1 MKNINNFWVSLLVFV
16 AFCNYTSAQ
25 TALGS
30 SKNFLSS
37 LKKEL
42 VNSTSRGT
50 GVGVSL
56 KVSDTK
62 NFDAKVNYKK
72 SEVSTE
78 FLIGEIKNVAESS
91 FYVKVMDKS
100 VEGHIILKATK
111 EAYKYYS
118 DENGDAYVTKV
129 DINSIIC
136 INYDKTPQN
145 TKTTNRT
152 TQAKISGSLLNLQ
165 SFPGAKGCVMLDF
178 DGYNMPAGNLWNN
191 GNPINA
197 APSQASDAEIQ
208 EQWEI
213 VAEDYRPF
221 NINITTNE
229 AVFNSYPKNRR
240 MRVVITPTNT
250 AAPRGGGVAYIGSF
264 NWDND
269 VPCWVFY
276 NGKVGG
282 EGCSHEIGHTL
293 DLLHDGGTN
302 PKVEYYG
309 GVSGAP
315 WAPIMGVSYYKPITH
330 WSKGEYNSANN
341 KQDDVAI
348 ISSAKFGLGYRAD
361 DYGNTT
367 AAASNLA
374 YNTSGAVIQTN
385 GIITNEADVDYF
397 TFTTG
402 GGNVALNVNT
412 VARNGDLD
420 VVLRLYNAS
429 GAIIGTYTNTTN
441 GALNASLAVNL
452 AAGKYFLAVDG
463 TGAGDVG
470 SGGYSAY
477 ASLGSYSITGTIP
490 PGNATNDTQIP
501 TTPTNLVAS
510 GTTATTTNLAWNA
523 STDNVG
529 VTAYNVYKANALLTT
544 VTGRTYTASGL
555 TASTAYSF
563 SVRAID
569 AAGNISVASNTVNIT
584 TTAITTPGLPF
595 TSGGIF
601 TLTAKHSGK
610 DLTVNGASQANAANV
625 DQWQKTTGARNQQ
638 FKFTFV
644 SGEYY
649 QLQAI
654 HSNKCVDV
662 AGISVDNGANV
673 QQWDCSGGANQLW
686 KFVKQ
691 TDGSYVVISKNSG
704 KALDVE
710 RFSLVD
716 GANVSQYQLTGGD
729 NQKWIIT
736 PVAGASAASASEL
749 ASSFDESPIPTFP
762 SPFENEIN
770 FSSNEKIEASGVKL
784 LNILGQSQDIV
795 LENTNEN
802 QYKVNIKNSPASGVY
817 FLKIDSE
824 KSEKTMKVFKK

>member
-1 MKNINNFWVSLLVFV
+1 MKNINNFWLSLLVFV
-16 AFCNYTSAQ
+16 AFCNFASAQ
-25 TALGS
+25 TALGN

-37 LKKEL
+37 LKNEL
-42 VNSTSRGT
+42 VSSTSRGA
-50 GVGVSL
+50 GLGVSL

-72 SEVSTE
+72 SDLNAE
-78 FLIGEIKNVAESS
+78 FLIGEIKNVPESS
-91 FYVKVMDKS
+91 FYVKVIDKS

-118 DENGDAYVTKV
+118 DEKGEVYINKV

-152 TQAKISGSLLNLQ
+152 TQAKISASLLNLQ
-165 SFPGAKGCVMLDF
+165 SFPGAAGCVMLDF

-208 EQWEI
+208 QQWEI

-250 AAPRGGGVAYIGSF
+250 AAPNGGGVAYIGSF

-276 NGKVGG
+276 NGKTGG

-293 DLLHDGGTN
+293 DLQHDGGTN
-302 PKVEYYG
+302 PQVEYYG
-309 GVSGAP
+309 GVNGAP
-315 WAPIMGVSYYKPITH
+315 WAPIMGVSYYKPVTH
-330 WSKGEYNSANN
+330 WSKGEYNGANN
-341 KQDDVAI
+341 KQDDLTI

-361 DYGNTT
+361 DFGNTT
-367 AAASNLA
+367 ATASNLA
-374 YNTSGAVIQTN
+374 YGTNGAVIKTN

-397 TFTTG
+397 SFTTG

-412 VARNGDLD
+412 VARDGDLD

-429 GAIIGTYTNTTN
+429 GGAIGTYTNTAN
-441 GALNASLAVNL
+441 GALNASLVVNL

-463 TGAGDVG
+463 TGAGDPAT
-470 SGGYSAY
+470 GGYSAY
-477 ASLGSYSITGTIP
+477 ASIGSYSITGTIP
-490 PGNATNDTQIP
+490 PGSGTTDTQIP

-510 GTTATTTNLAWNA
+510 GTTATTTNLSWNA
-523 STDNVG
+523 ATDNVG
-529 VTAYNVYKANALLTT
+529 VTAYNVYKGNALAGT
-544 VTGRTYTASGL
+544 VAGTTYTASGL
-555 TASTAYSF
+555 TASTTYSF

-569 AAGNISVASNTVNIT
+569 AAGNISVASNTVTIT
-584 TTAITTPGLPF
+584 TGVGTTNGLPF
-595 TSGGIF
+595 ASGGIY
-601 TLTAKHSGK
+601 TLTAKHSNRN
-610 DLTVNGASQANAANV
+610 LTVNGASQSNGANI
-625 DQWQKTTGARNQQ
+625 DQWEKTAGARNQQ
-638 FKFTFV
+638 FKFTLV

-654 HSNKCVDV
+654 HSSKCVDV
-662 AGISVDNGANV
+662 AGISVANAANV

-686 KFVKQ
+686 RFVKQ

-710 RFSLVD
+710 
-716 GANVSQYQLTGGD
+716 GASQVNGGNVLQYQLTGGD
-729 NQKWIIT
+729 NQKWFIT
-736 PVAGASAASASEL
+736 PVTGAAASNLAVSEI
-749 ASSFDESPIPTFP
+749 ATYP
-762 SPFENEIN
+762 SPFETEIN
-770 FSSNEKIEASGVKL
+770 FSTIEKIDASGVKL
-784 LNILGQSQDIV
+784 LNLLGQSQDIV
-795 LENTNEN
+795 LEKTNEN
-802 QYKVNIKNSPASGVY
+802 QYKVNTKNTLTSGVY
-817 FLKIDSE
+817 FLNVASINGVKI
-824 KSEKTMKVFKK
+824 MKVFKN